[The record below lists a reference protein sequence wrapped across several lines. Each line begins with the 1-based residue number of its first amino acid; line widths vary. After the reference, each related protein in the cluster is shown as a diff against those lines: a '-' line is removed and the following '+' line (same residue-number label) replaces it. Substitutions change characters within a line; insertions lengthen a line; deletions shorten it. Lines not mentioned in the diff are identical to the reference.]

1 MAAQD
6 VSGLGRNPSVD
17 VDGFE
22 PSLRGQRQV
31 QLGGTGS
38 IHARLPQ
45 PFETRRSIP
54 PPITPKLKPKLF

>member
-1 MAAQD
+1 MAVQE
-6 VSGLGRNPSVD
+6 VSGLGRNPGVD

-38 IHARLPQ
+38 IHARLSQ
-45 PFETRRSIP
+45 SFDTRRSKP
-54 PPITPKLKPKLF
+54 PPVTPKLKPKLF